1 VARPAKQDS
10 TWQPMNANPHRSRF
24 LSTKRSVTI
33 FSVAL
38 CLAVAGATE
47 TVFAY
52 RDHEMD
58 TKARVG
64 REFEVGASTIDR
76 APMTQETYVPRL
88 VSRLGAYEAAQA
100 SPKQTLNPDY
110 VFSANVTSAVGP
122 IASAVASP
130 INRSELPPDA
140 TSSLVAAPQGSSTAS
155 NALAAKATSAAPA
168 EATAHGREARSP
180 AVARVQCGSAVCPEG
195 EACCNASC
203 GTCAKAGD
211 LCSQQV
217 CGMSTMPTS
226 VLCGSNTCN
235 VGQSCCNAS
244 CGICARPGEQCDA
257 TKVCENSIQY
267 PSSVSCGLSTCNAG
281 LVCCNPSCGICARFG
296 EPCSQ
301 NACD

>member
-1 VARPAKQDS
+1 
-10 TWQPMNANPHRSRF
+10 MNTNLHHARF

-58 TKARVG
+58 TKARIG

-76 APMTQETYVPRL
+76 APLAQATYVPRL
-88 VSRLGAYEAAQA
+88 VSRVGAYEPVRANPEQA
-100 SPKQTLNPDY
+100 PSPDY
-110 VFSANVTSAVGP
+110 IFLSNVTSTVGP
-122 IASAVASP
+122 SASP
-130 INRSELPPDA
+130 LASPTIRSELPPDA
-140 TSSLVAAPQGSSTAS
+140 TSSIMSAPQGSSTAS
-155 NALAAKATSAAPA
+155 NTLAAKTTSAAPA
-168 EATAHGREARSP
+168 ESSAHSREARSP
-180 AVARVQCGSAVCPEG
+180 AVARMQCGSAVCPEG

-203 GTCAKAGD
+203 GTCAKPGD

-226 VLCGSNTCN
+226 LLCGSNTCN

-244 CGICARPGEQCDA
+244 CGICVRPGEQCDA
-257 TKVCENSIQY
+257 TKLCENSIQY
-267 PSSVSCGLSTCNAG
+267 PSSVSCGMATCNAG
-281 LVCCNPSCGICARFG
+281 MVCCNPSCGICARFG